1 MEIWDAII
9 AIIIFKDCSLLH
21 LVMVYVLQLLF
32 EISEF
37 FSKYLQFFLTADSI
51 AYKVEI

>member
-21 LVMVYVLQLLF
+21 LVMVCVSQPLH
-32 EISEF
+32 EISEH
-37 FSKYLQFFLTADSI
+37 FSKYLQFFLTAH
-51 AYKVEI
+51 KVEI